1 MSIKDNYK
9 VKSIDSF
16 QCKDWL
22 LNKHYARR
30 MPPISFS
37 FGLFK
42 ENILIGVMTFGYLG
56 GNANDTP
63 LFDGYSIN
71 ELNRLCVNDGLDK
84 NVLSYFV
91 SNGLNLLPKPMAII
105 SYADAGMGHHGYIYQ
120 ATNWVYCGMTKGDI
134 LLTNGNETIHRKSF
148 YDKYGSGSQ
157 EMIKSK
163 GYDII
168 KDHPKHRYFYF
179 LGNKKQIADM
189 KTKLKFN
196 VLEYPKGENKRYDA
210 SYKPN
215 VQIGLF

>member
-71 ELNRLCVNDGLDK
+71 ELNRLCVCCNQK
-84 NVLSYFV
+84 
-91 SNGLNLLPKPMAII
+91 
-105 SYADAGMGHHGYIYQ
+105 
-120 ATNWVYCGMTKGDI
+120 
-134 LLTNGNETIHRKSF
+134 
-148 YDKYGSGSQ
+148 
-157 EMIKSK
+157 
-163 GYDII
+163 
-168 KDHPKHRYFYF
+168 
-179 LGNKKQIADM
+179 
-189 KTKLKFN
+189 
-196 VLEYPKGENKRYDA
+196 
-210 SYKPN
+210 
-215 VQIGLF
+215 